1 MSANGEQ
8 QRMEGHRV
16 RECLSLGSGLEQ
28 PFPSLGTSLA
38 RSLGSSLEQPFL
50 ETTSSATPADRRRIF
65 LSTCSLN
72 SFSSGPATPSP
83 TRRKISLSLCSLNS
97 NLDMLELDGAGSRS
111 WRRSSDL
118 PEMSGGWARSGKKW
132 TFYPRPVLLFNS
144 SFWQLAASAG

>member
-1 MSANGEQ
+1 MSANGGL
-8 QRMEGHRV
+8 QRGMEEHRV

-28 PFPSLGTSLA
+28 PFPSLATSVA

-50 ETTSSATPADRRRIF
+50 ETTPAYRRRIF

-72 SFSSGPATPSP
+72 SFSSGPATSSP
-83 TRRKISLSLCSLNS
+83 TRRKLSLSLCSLNS
-97 NLDMLELDGAGSRS
+97 NLDMLDLDGAGSASRS
-111 WRRSSDL
+111 WRRSTDL

-144 SFWQLAASAG
+144 SSRQLATSTG

>member
-28 PFPSLGTSLA
+28 PFLSLGTSTTK
-38 RSLGSSLEQPFL
+38 SLGSSLEHPHL
-50 ETTSSATPADRRRIF
+50 ETTAARRRIF

-72 SFSSGPATPSP
+72 SFSSGSASP

-97 NLDMLELDGAGSRS
+97 NLDMLELDGSRS
-111 WRRSSDL
+111 WRRSSEL
-118 PEMSGGWARSGKKW
+118 AGVSGSWAGSGKKW
-132 TFYPRPVLLFNS
+132 KHFIPGLSFNS
-144 SFWQLAASAG
+144 SSWQLAAASEG

>member
-1 MSANGEQ
+1 MSANGG
-8 QRMEGHRV
+8 QRGMEGHRV

-50 ETTSSATPADRRRIF
+50 ENTSSATPADRRRIF

-72 SFSSGPATPSP
+72 SFSSGSASP

-97 NLDMLELDGAGSRS
+97 NLDMLDLDGSRS
-111 WRRSSDL
+111 WRRSSEL
-118 PEMSGGWARSGKKW
+118 AGVSGSWVGSGKKW
-132 TFYPRPVLLFNS
+132 KHFIPGLSFNS
-144 SFWQLAASAG
+144 SSWQLAAASEG